1 MYIKILYLN
10 GPLHLWEKKSSSTI
24 TFWAYGIKLA
34 HIQFEF
40 YCKTCDFP
48 KITMNYNKKCNCLF

>member
-24 TFWAYGIKLA
+24 TFWAYGMKLA

-48 KITMNYNKKCNCLF
+48 KITMNYNK